1 MNEGKTKLKIG
12 LVFPQ
17 TEYGDDPAAVRDYA
31 QTAEALGYSHLLAYD
46 HILGANPDRPGGFTG
61 PYTYR
66 TPFLEPFVLFAYM
79 AALTRSLEFCT
90 AILILPQRQTAIVA
104 KQAATL
110 DRMCRGRLRL
120 GVGLGWN
127 PVEYHALGKDF
138 HTRGR
143 RFEEQ
148 VELLRRLW
156 TEPLVT
162 FEGRW
167 ERVDDAGLNPL
178 PVQQPIPLWFGG
190 SAPPVINRT
199 ARLADGWIAPGREP
213 AAARPLIERLHEAL
227 AASGRAKSAFG
238 IEARMQYAEPDPSRW
253 LSTIDAWQNLGATH
267 ISLNTMGCGLERS
280 SDHLAALRHFAGALG
295 LSPAGG

>member
-213 AAARPLIERLHEAL
+213 ADARPLIDMLHEAL
-227 AASGRAKSAFG
+227 AASDRAKSAFG

>member
-1 MNEGKTKLKIG
+1 MRIG

-17 TEYGDDPAAVRDYA
+17 TEYGNDPAAVRDYA

-46 HILGANPDRPGGFTG
+46 HVLGANPDRPGGFSG

-79 AALTRSLEFCT
+79 AALTRSLKFST
-90 AILILPQRQTAIVA
+90 AILILPQRQTALVA
-104 KQAATL
+104 NQAATL
-110 DRMCRGRLRL
+110 DRLCQGRLRL

-127 PVEYHALGKDF
+127 PVEYHALGQDF

-162 FEGRW
+162 FEGQW
-167 ERVDDAGLNPL
+167 ERVDGAGLNPL

-199 ARLADGWIAPGREP
+199 ARLADGWIAPQREP
-213 AAARPLIERLHEAL
+213 ADARPLIDMLHEAL
-227 AASGRAKSAFG
+227 EASGRATSAFG

-253 LSTIDAWQNLGATH
+253 TSTIDAWQKLGATH
-267 ISLNTMGCGLERS
+267 LSLNTMGCGLEKP
-280 SDHLAALRHFAGALG
+280 SDHLAALRHFAEALR
-295 LSPAGG
+295 LSTARG

>member
-1 MNEGKTKLKIG
+1 MKIG

-17 TEYGDDPAAVRDYA
+17 TEYGNDPAALRDYA

-46 HILGANPDRPGGFTG
+46 HVLGANPDRPGGFSG

-79 AALTRSLEFCT
+79 AGLTRNLEFCT
-90 AILILPQRQTAIVA
+90 AILILPQRQTALVA

-110 DRMCRGRLRL
+110 DRLCHGRLRL

-190 SAPPVINRT
+190 GAPPVINRT

-213 AAARPLIERLHEAL
+213 AAARPLIERLYEAL
-227 AASGRAKSAFG
+227 AASGRATSAFG
-238 IEARMQYAEPDPSRW
+238 IEARMLYAEPDPSRW
-253 LSTIDAWQNLGATH
+253 RSTIDAWQKLGATH
-267 ISLNTMGCGLERS
+267 LSLNTMGCGLEKP
-280 SDHLAALRHFAGALG
+280 SDHLAALRRFAEALG

>member
-1 MNEGKTKLKIG
+1 
-12 LVFPQ
+12 VFPQ
-17 TEYGDDPAAVRDYA
+17 TEYGDDPVAVRDYA

-46 HILGANPDRPGGFTG
+46 HVLGANPDRPGGFTG
-61 PYTYR
+61 PYTYL
-66 TPFLEPFVLFAYM
+66 TSFLEPFVLFAYM
-79 AALTRSLEFCT
+79 AASTRSLEFCT
-90 AILILPQRQTAIVA
+90 AILILPQRQTALVA

-110 DRMCRGRLRL
+110 DRLCQGRLRL

-127 PVEYHALGKDF
+127 AIEFNALGKDF

-148 VELLRRLW
+148 VNLLRRLW

-178 PVQQPIPLWFGG
+178 PVQRPIPLWFGG

-213 AAARPLIERLHEAL
+213 AVAKPLIDRLNEAL
-227 AASGRAKSAFG
+227 EAAGRAASTFG
-238 IEARMQYAEPDPSRW
+238 IEVRMPYAEPDPSRW
-253 LSTIDAWQNLGATH
+253 RSTIDAWQKLGATH
-267 ISLNTMGCGLERS
+267 LSLNTMGCGLEKP
-280 SDHLAALRHFAGALG
+280 SDHLGALRHFAEALG
-295 LSPAGG
+295 LSPGGG